1 MRTNP
6 YPDDPAGMPTGQ
18 AGGPPAME
26 ELQLKTVMN
35 TPPVNAAGEEVV
47 RPDEA
52 AEVVE
57 PREEARTVKFA
68 IGKLN
73 DFLQWFVVVLEIMLL
88 IRFVLKLIGAN
99 PANMFAAFL
108 YALTDII
115 LYPFLNLVSSPSLHQ
130 NQAFE
135 WATLI
140 AMIIYWLVFYA
151 IRRFLQILI
160 SEPEPSSE

>member
-1 MRTNP
+1 MRSNP
-6 YPDDPAGMPTGQ
+6 YPDDPAGMQAGQ

-26 ELQLKTVMN
+26 ELVLKTVTN
-35 TPPVNAAGEEVV
+35 TPTVNAAGEEVP
-47 RPDEA
+47 RPEDA
-52 AEVVE
+52 PEVVE

>member
-6 YPDDPAGMPTGQ
+6 YPDDPAGMQAGQ
-18 AGGPPAME
+18 VGGPPAME
-26 ELQLKTVMN
+26 ELQPRTVMN
-35 TPPVNAAGEEVV
+35 QPPVSPVNEETV
-47 RPDEA
+47 RQE
-52 AEVVE
+52 EEQEVE
-57 PREEARTVKFA
+57 PREEARTVRFA

-73 DFLQWFVVVLEIMLL
+73 DFLRWFVVVLEIMLI

-99 PANMFAAFL
+99 PDNMFAAFL

-115 LYPFLNLVSSPSLHQ
+115 LFPFSNLVSSPSLHQ

-135 WATLI
+135 WTTII

-151 IRRFLQILI
+151 ISRFLRILI
-160 SEPEPSSE
+160 TEPEPSSE